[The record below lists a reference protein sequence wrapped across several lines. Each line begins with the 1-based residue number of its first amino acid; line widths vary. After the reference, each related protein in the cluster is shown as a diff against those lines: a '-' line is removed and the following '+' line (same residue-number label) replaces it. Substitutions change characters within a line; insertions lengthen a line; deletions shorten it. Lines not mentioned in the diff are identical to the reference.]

1 MEKDEQK
8 QQGNNT
14 NEQPQ
19 GQPVDTPAFVKK
31 LLGEIGCQYEQSPGN
46 QSEIITTYQGEKFAI
61 RSAMG
66 YPFIRIHDMW
76 WYTVDLDNLEE
87 IVSVKRAINEVNAAM
102 PGFTVV
108 FNMSEPENMMGVHTM
123 SEILLIEPIPNTA
136 GFLQHILNGFFQQK
150 KNFAQ
155 CLENIKKEN
164 TEEKGN

>member
-8 QQGNNT
+8 VQGNN
-14 NEQPQ
+14 EHPQ

-31 LLGEIGCQYEQSPGN
+31 LLEQLGCQYEEAPN
-46 QSEIITTYQGEKFAI
+46 NPSEILTTYQGEKFAI
-61 RSAMG
+61 RSAKG

-102 PGFTVV
+102 PGFTIV
-108 FNMSEPENMMGVHTM
+108 FNMSEPDKMMGVHTM
-123 SEILLIEPIPNTA
+123 SEILLIEPIPNTV
-136 GFLQHILNGFFQQK
+136 GYFQHVLNGFFQQK

-155 CLENIKKEN
+155 CLEAIKKADSD
-164 TEEKGN
+164 EKGN